1 VFADNLI
8 VRLDRDLVL
17 TSQQRS
23 KLADALLANWKDSW
37 GQSLDMLQDLN
48 NNVFPNIPDQ
58 VVAPVLTDLQKEVWR
73 RIPKNT
79 GGFYGFSMGGMVMDP
94 DPLDDPEL
102 AEVRKEA
109 QAKEK
114 P

>member
-1 VFADNLI
+1 
-8 VRLDRDLVL
+8 
-17 TSQQRS
+17 
-23 KLADALLANWKDSW
+23 
-37 GQSLDMLQDLN
+37 
-48 NNVFPNIPDQ
+48 
-58 VVAPVLTDLQKEVWR
+58 
-73 RIPKNT
+73 
-79 GGFYGFSMGGMVMDP
+79 MGGMVMDP